1 MSLRAAHA
9 NRKIVALLTQSPT
22 RRIASMYYYE
32 QAYTKLK
39 DRLPGDPE
47 YGRMNDDPR
56 FLGMNSILLRFG
68 HSPGRS
74 RAGAFS
80 GAPPPL
86 FNRPRRPGSQIH
98 S

>member
-1 MSLRAAHA
+1 
-9 NRKIVALLTQSPT
+9 
-22 RRIASMYYYE
+22 MYYYE

-56 FLGMNSILLRFG
+56 FLGMEPSSSVACSTLHVVDAQESSIK
-68 HSPGRS
+68 RS
-74 RAGAFS
+74 
-80 GAPPPL
+80 PPL
-86 FNRPRRPGSQIH
+86 SNRPRGPGPQIY